1 MSSVKSA
8 RKSAIH
14 RKAIDIV
21 KAVSNVNSTLN
32 GHMSEVLIYAAAMH
46 KINLDAI
53 EAEDEDMIIDAE
65 DVAFYDNAFNEQV
78 GALNATL
85 SRLAPLLG
93 LQTGEVT
100 KADYIASVNQTHLD
114 QYIKSFDGNI

>member
-14 RKAIDIV
+14 KKAIDIV

-46 KINLDAI
+46 KINLEAIAAGDA
-53 EAEDEDMIIDAE
+53 DMIIDTA
-65 DVAFYDNAFNEQV
+65 DVAFYDTAFNEQV

-85 SRLAPLLG
+85 SRLVPLLG
-93 LQTGEVT
+93 LQTGAVT
-100 KADYIASVNQTHLD
+100 KADYIASVNQTQLAE
-114 QYIKSFDGNI
+114 YIDAFDKS

>member
-1 MSSVKSA
+1 MSTVKSA

-14 RKAIDIV
+14 KKAIDITTN
-21 KAVSNVNSTLN
+21 VSNARSTLN

-53 EAEDEDMIIDAE
+53 EAEDEDMIIDTE
-65 DVAFYDNAFNEQV
+65 DVAFYDNLFNEQV
-78 GALNATL
+78 TELNITMG
-85 SRLAPLLG
+85 RLIPLLG

-100 KADYIASVNQTHLD
+100 KQDYIASVNQSQLAE
-114 QYIKSFDGNI
+114 YIAAFDKS

>member
-14 RKAIDIV
+14 RKAIDIT

-53 EAEDEDMIIDAE
+53 AASDTDMIIDAA
-65 DVAFYDNAFNEQV
+65 DVAFYDAAFNEQV
-78 GALNATL
+78 FALNATL
-85 SRLAPLLG
+85 ARLLPLLG

-100 KADYIASVNQTHLD
+100 KADYIASVNQTQLTE
-114 QYIKSFDGNI
+114 YIDAFDKA

>member
-14 RKAIDIV
+14 RKAIDIT

-53 EAEDEDMIIDAE
+53 AAGDTDMIIDAA

-78 GALNATL
+78 GALNITL

-93 LQTGEVT
+93 LQTGDVT
-100 KADYIASVNQTHLD
+100 KEDYIASVNQSQLTD
-114 QYIKSFDGNI
+114 YIDAFDKA

>member
-14 RKAIDIV
+14 KKAIEIA
-21 KAVSNVNSTLN
+21 KSVSNANSTLR
-32 GHMSEVLIYAAAMH
+32 GLMSEVLIYAAAMH

-53 EAEDEDMIIDAE
+53 AANDTDMVIDVS
-65 DVAFYDNAFNEQV
+65 DVAFYDAAFNEQL
-78 GALNATL
+78 GALQATL
-85 SRLAPLLG
+85 ARLGPLVG

-100 KADYIASVNQTHLD
+100 KVDYIASVNQTQLAE
-114 QYIKSFDGNI
+114 YIAAFDKG